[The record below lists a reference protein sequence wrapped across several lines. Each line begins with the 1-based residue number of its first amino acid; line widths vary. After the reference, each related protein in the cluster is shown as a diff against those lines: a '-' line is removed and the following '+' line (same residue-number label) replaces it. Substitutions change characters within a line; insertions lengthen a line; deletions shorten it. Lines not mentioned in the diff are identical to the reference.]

1 MRIIR
6 AGLIRD
12 CAGMTPRTPT
22 TLSPVLMASDL
33 ASAEAPEW
41 IHLLPTARG
50 FIQTDDNR
58 GPYLIEDAEAIIA
71 ASFADTDRLPVDQ
84 NHSTD
89 LAAPKGLPSP
99 ASGWIVEMQAR
110 ADGIWGR
117 VEWTREGGAM
127 VADRAYR
134 SISPVILHDK
144 AKKVFAVL
152 RASLVNRPN
161 FKGLAALNSPQEE
174 TTMDKIAEA
183 LGLKAGASEE
193 DILAAI
199 ASSKKKKPEGD
210 AAMQASLQA
219 ANDAVTALQAT
230 VSEQATQI
238 NALTEGSARREAEAF
253 VDQAIADKRA
263 GLSAATRAHY
273 VSMHMADPAMAKT
286 TIESLPQ
293 LGPTGMSQTPPVALK
308 EGEISLNAS
317 QVTAAKLLGISTK
330 DYAAALQADTQK
342 EAS

>member
-1 MRIIR
+1 M
-6 AGLIRD
+6 IRD
-12 CAGMTPRTPT
+12 GADMTPHTHT
-22 TLSPVLMASDL
+22 SLSPVLMASDP

-41 IHLLPTARG
+41 IHLLPTANG
-50 FIQTDDNR
+50 PIQTDDKR
-58 GPYLIEDAEAIIA
+58 GPYLVDDAASIIA
-71 ASFADTDRLPVDQ
+71 RSFAETDRLPIDQ

-117 VEWTREGGAM
+117 VEWTREGAAL

-144 AKKVFAVL
+144 GKKIFAVL

-161 FKGLAALNSPQEE
+161 FKGLAALNSSQEE
-174 TTMDKIAEA
+174 EPQVNQLEQIALA
-183 LGLKAGASEE
+183 LGLQASASGE

-199 ASSKKKKPEGD
+199 RANKPSD
-210 AAMQASLQA
+210 PALQSSLQA
-219 ANDAVTALQAT
+219 AQGAVTALQAT
-230 VSEQATQI
+230 VSEQATRI
-238 NALTEGSARREAEAF
+238 NALTEGAARRDAEAF

-273 VSMHMADPAMAKT
+273 VAMHMADPAMAKT

-293 LGPTGMSQTPPVALK
+293 LGPSGMGGTPPAALK
-308 EGEISLNAS
+308 EGEVSLNAS
-317 QVTAAKLLGISTK
+317 QVAAAKLLGISTK
-330 DYAAALQADTQK
+330 DYAAALQADALK
-342 EAS
+342 EAR

>member
-1 MRIIR
+1 
-6 AGLIRD
+6 
-12 CAGMTPRTPT
+12 MTPRTHT
-22 TLSPVLMASDL
+22 SLSPVLMASDP
-33 ASAEAPEW
+33 ASQAAPEW
-41 IHLLPTARG
+41 IHLLPTANG
-50 FIQTDDNR
+50 PIQTDDNR
-58 GPYLIEDAEAIIA
+58 GPYHVEDADAIIA
-71 ASFADTDRLPVDQ
+71 ASFADTDRLPIDQ

-99 ASGWIVEMQAR
+99 ASGWIVDMQAR

-117 VEWTREGGAM
+117 VEWTREGAAM

-134 SISPVILHDK
+134 AISPVVLHDK
-144 AKKVFAVL
+144 AKTIFAVL

-161 FKGLAALNSPQEE
+161 FKGLTALNSPQEE
-174 TTMDKIAEA
+174 TTMDNIAEA

-199 ASSKKKKPEGD
+199 ASSKNKKPEGG

-230 VSEQATQI
+230 VTEQATQI

-263 GLSAATRAHY
+263 GLNASTRAHY
-273 VSMHMADPAMAKT
+273 VSMHMADATMAKT
-286 TIESLPQ
+286 TIESLPK
-293 LGPTGMSQTPPVALK
+293 LGPSGMGGTPPAVLK

-317 QVTAAKLLGISTK
+317 QVEAAKLLGIPTK
-330 DYAAALQADTQK
+330 DYTAQLKAEAEK